1 MPYDPNTRRYTPDF
15 GGPPQQQGWV
25 DMGDDQPID
34 MGPAAGAF
42 KQRFMQNRGAGDM
55 SNPVANQ
62 DMPELMSGGM
72 DAGGGSP
79 VSGGLG
85 GKIKGGLKSL

>member
-1 MPYDPNTRRYTPDF
+1 MYDPYKKLTTPDF
-15 GGPPQQQGWV
+15 GSQPQPQGWV

-42 KQRFMQNRGAGDM
+42 KQRFMNKPAGDM
-55 SNPVANQ
+55 SNMPVNHDLPL
-62 DMPELMSGGM
+62 DMGGM
-72 DAGGGSP
+72 DGGGGAP

-85 GKIKGGLKSL
+85 GKLKGLKSL